1 MATKSRYE
9 KISLWTQN
17 LAMKKSRYA
26 KILLWRNLAMKEP
39 RHGKVSLWNGA
50 TRCLH
55 MRYICETL
63 PFRKLMFAISFRDI
77 CCYRRAPEK
86 SCEIFVWNL
95 CEILFLKQP
104 CEAGRLLAEPL
115 PRPLQQYVAFPH
127 VPWQCLIPEN
137 IAMYV
142 WFGHQQPV
150 PWRGSIQKIWQRV
163 AKLLRRAF
171 MKSLSTRS
179 DARRRYPLRQ
189 WKVPLPQWNAPLRH
203 PMAFDL

>member
-95 CEILFLKQP
+95 CEILFLKRSCKAGGPKFYHAPTAEEQTQRHEWQSLLQTAPWSHWTGQQEHALQP
-104 CEAGRLLAEPL
+104 NSNTNMISISVRRLQSAE
-115 PRPLQQYVAFPH
+115 QFAIEVAPKHDF
-127 VPWQCLIPEN
+127 
-137 IAMYV
+137 Y
-142 WFGHQQPV
+142 
-150 PWRGSIQKIWQRV
+150 
-163 AKLLRRAF
+163 
-171 MKSLSTRS
+171 RS
-179 DARRRYPLRQ
+179 DAVGEITPPWPTAQHML
-189 WKVPLPQWNAPLRH
+189 L
-203 PMAFDL
+203 